1 MIQTLTIDRLTL
13 PATKGYKRVGR
24 RPIGAWYFPRV
35 GWRIYFDKAAQV
47 RVRAYNVD
55 DTILMPERGILTI
68 RPTTPD
74 GSLIPGTSRPGLGFP
89 EDFRGG
95 GAEGIDPCGTGGL
108 LAHDRVMQRCAI
120 GLYDLRTGKAPAAFN
135 AGAYDLVRF
144 RGPTGYAAP
153 AHPKTFDGQHLVAA
167 YTHAIAN
174 ADDQI
179 VQMDLRAFAYDCSL
193 AWNAAREVQILS
205 KPRGQGHGNVGRE
218 FAWVAYVAVMAQDR
232 QLIAR
237 MRRIAQHVAMPWG
250 GLQRLVE
257 GVYQGGSPDPWE
269 VSKVPHGIDVC
280 QDFEQYHTV
289 VALHALGLE
298 AMASKLANA
307 VCAEPGGRKWLNA
320 NTGQPI
326 PECIH
331 GGDHEQVLAAIG
343 TQPAEWVK
351 TAIVKHRIPRH
362 KNYGGSNP
370 PTGNL
375 ALSVQQLTD
384 YATPGKTAW
393 VLRKVR

>member
-1 MIQTLTIDRLTL
+1 M
-13 PATKGYKRVGR
+13 
-24 RPIGAWYFPRV
+24 GAWYLPRI

-47 RVRAYNVD
+47 RVRAYRVD
-55 DTILMPERGILTI
+55 DTVLMPSRGILTI
-68 RPTTPD
+68 RPETPD
-74 GSLIPGTSRPGLGFP
+74 GSLIPGTSRPGLGFA

-95 GAEGIDPCGTGGL
+95 GAEGIDPCGQGSL
-108 LAHDRVMQRCAI
+108 LQHDRVMQRCAI
-120 GLYDLRTGKAPAAFN
+120 GLYDLRTGKAPVAFN

-144 RGPTGYAAP
+144 KGPKGYSAP
-153 AHPKTFDGQHLVAA
+153 ASPKPFDGQHLVAA
-167 YTHAIAN
+167 YCHAIAN
-174 ADDQI
+174 ADEPY
-179 VQMDLRAFAYDCSL
+179 VQMDLRALAYDCSL
-193 AWNAAREVQILS
+193 AWNAAREAQMTS
-205 KPRGQGHGNVGRE
+205 GATGKGHGNVGRE
-218 FAWVAYVAVMAQDR
+218 FAWVSYVAVLAQDR

-237 MRRIAQHVAMPWG
+237 MRRIALHVVMPWG

-257 GVYQGGSPDPWE
+257 GVYKGGSPDPWE
-269 VSKVPHGIDVC
+269 VSKVPHGIDVT
-280 QDFEQYHTV
+280 QDFENYHTI

-307 VCAEPGGRKWLNA
+307 VCAAPGYKKWLNA
-320 NTGQPI
+320 NTGLPI

-362 KNYGGSNP
+362 KNFGGSNE

-375 ALSVQQLTD
+375 GLSEAQLMD

-393 VLRKVR
+393 VLRKIDATGGGK